1 MKPRNIF
8 FLIITALVLAGC
20 ATSMPSDS
28 SFSSAEQAI
37 AQAEQAGAE
46 EHSPVELRFAREKLS
61 QARYG
66 MEVRDFD
73 AATLLIEQSEI
84 NAELALA
91 RTRAALQRQKV
102 NDLQSANAI
111 LLEQM
116 RQTFGEDFQP

>member
-1 MKPRNIF
+1 MKLPGK
-8 FLIITALVLAGC
+8 LYLLTIIAVLAGC
-20 ATSMPSDS
+20 AASKPSEN

-37 AQAEQAGAE
+37 AQAERVGAE

-73 AATLLIEQSEI
+73 AATFLIEQSEI

-91 RTRAALQRQKV
+91 RTQAALQRQKV
-102 NDLQSANAI
+102 NDLQSANEI
-111 LLEQM
+111 LLEQF